1 MTGVG
6 CLGVGHSVGR
16 YGRGCAEG
24 IPSAGVWGCPPAI
37 FIPPLLEERGAGGEV
52 NRRWVLIEKFMCNS
66 RAGGNPVN
74 DQLSLHAQR
83 GNLSAAIPR
92 GAGYIVPGALGVSP
106 SFKNPPR
113 LGDIGG

>member
-1 MTGVG
+1 MSADMVEGVQREFP
-6 CLGVGHSVGR
+6 LL
-16 YGRGCAEG
+16 
-24 IPSAGVWGCPPAI
+24 GVWGYPPAI
-37 FIPPLLEERGAGGEV
+37 FSPPLLEERGAGGEV

-74 DQLSLHAQR
+74 DQLSLQAQR

-92 GAGYIVPGALGVSP
+92 GAGYIVPGALGVSL

-113 LGDIGG
+113 LGI